1 MYGAKRKTKYKFR
14 VRNALL
20 YRIIDVSRVRRQ
32 VHQIKLIQPPQPGFA
47 VASKLSFFWCVYLDM
62 WTHRTASSIVEDGLL
77 CVRVCGKIAHVLNSI
92 WDAFQCHHI
101 HTHTHVGTIHL
112 MRPGIFALRTQW
124 RFGGVHLHDGH
135 VRPHQMGTN
144 AHSHTHVCCVYLPA
158 SYSSHFKRVSES
170 EPNSAYHT

>member
-1 MYGAKRKTKYKFR
+1 MCHVSAGRCIRSNLFSPPAR
-14 VRNALL
+14 VRSRLESFVLL
-20 YRIIDVSRVRRQ
+20 VC
-32 VHQIKLIQPPQPGFA
+32 LPGHVNTPHRF
-47 VASKLSFFWCVYLDM
+47 LNRGGWSFMC
-62 WTHRTASSIVEDGLL
+62 A
-77 CVRVCGKIAHVLNSI
+77 CVRKNCARIEFDLGRVPVPPHT
-92 WDAFQCHHI
+92 

-124 RFGGVHLHDGH
+124 RFGGVHPHDGH

-144 AHSHTHVCCVYLPA
+144 AHSHTLCCVYLPA